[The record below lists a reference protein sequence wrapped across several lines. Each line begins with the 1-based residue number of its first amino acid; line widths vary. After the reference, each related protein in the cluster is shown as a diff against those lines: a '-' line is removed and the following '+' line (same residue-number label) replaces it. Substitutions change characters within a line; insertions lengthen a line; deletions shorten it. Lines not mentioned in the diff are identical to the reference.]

1 MEYVYFQTTDKC
13 GISADRQ
20 AIAIVG
26 FFLLLFVRMP
36 RAGIALE

>member
-1 MEYVYFQTTDKC
+1 MEYVHSQTMDEC

-26 FFLLLFVRMP
+26 FVLLLFVRMP